1 MVTASNVIRHTADS
15 TERYAVTPDNSGG
28 LGITIYF

>member
-1 MVTASNVIRHTADS
+1 MAIPLATRHTADS
-15 TERYAVTPDNSGG
+15 TERYAVTSDNSGG